1 MYESYY
7 GFTEKPFSLTPDPK
21 YLYRS
26 QSHADAFDLLQYA
39 IRRREGFV
47 VVTGD
52 IGTGKTTLC
61 RALLEQID
69 RTTFTAL
76 VLNPFLTE
84 EDLLKR
90 ILQDFGVISREEGKA
105 GRLAGVTKQELI
117 DTLYDFL
124 LSLIPLKASAVLI
137 IDEAQNLPLQVLE
150 QIRILSNLETDKEKL
165 LQIVLVGQLN
175 LQTLL
180 RSPQMRQLD
189 QRVSIRC
196 ALKPLD
202 KEAVSAYVAHRLT
215 IAGGNASVSF
225 TPRALRQVH
234 RLSSGIPRL
243 INLICDR
250 ALLAGFSVRTN
261 RITPDMISHAAGSLD
276 VQSPT
281 ASGRRL
287 AALADVTRRAPLLAA
302 AVVVLLSC
310 ALAVGATAYL
320 YQRFASSV
328 GRAVGRSTALRQAQ
342 GIPNPSG
349 DDVLA
354 LPAGRSEAPRDDAV
368 AERAA
373 QSVRPGVVRRLPAD
387 AALTILVSSFPLAE
401 ARTAADI
408 TAVTEWLEAS
418 GFRVFYSEVDLGSR
432 GRWQRV
438 LAGAYTDP
446 LTARRDV
453 DRLKAAAPQSDVH
466 LVSAGVATGLVSA
479 VSRDP
484 DADVRR
490 PGTEQ

>member
-7 GFTEKPFSLTPDPK
+7 GFSEKPFSLTPDPK

-26 QSHADAFDLLQYA
+26 ESHANAFDLLQYA

-90 ILQDFGVISREEGKA
+90 ILQDFGVISRDEVKA
-105 GRLAGVTKQELI
+105 GRLANVTKQELI
-117 DTLYDFL
+117 ETLYDFL

-137 IDEAQNLPLQVLE
+137 IDEAQNVPLAVLE

-165 LQIVLVGQLN
+165 LQIILVGQLN

-180 RSPQMRQLD
+180 RSPGMRQLD
-189 QRVSIRC
+189 QRVSIRYE
-196 ALKPLD
+196 LKPLD
-202 KEAVSAYVAHRLT
+202 GDAVSAYVAHRLT
-215 IAGGNASVSF
+215 IAGGNASVAF
-225 TPRALRQVH
+225 TAKALRQVH
-234 RLSSGIPRL
+234 RWSSGIPRL

-250 ALLAGFSVRTN
+250 ALLAGYSVRAQ
-261 RITPDMISHAAGSLD
+261 RITPEMVTHAATSLD

-281 ASGRRL
+281 APRRRL
-287 AALADVTRRAPLLAA
+287 AAVAALTRRAPLVAA
-302 AVVVLLSC
+302 AAVVLLSC
-310 ALAVGATAYL
+310 AFGVSSTAYL
-320 YQRFASSV
+320 YQRFATGVEASSRGPV
-328 GRAVGRSTALRQAQ
+328 EPLPLPAPPPAIVPAQLPAPTRQL
-342 GIPNPSG
+342 PSG
-349 DDVLA
+349 
-354 LPAGRSEAPRDDAV
+354 
-368 AERAA
+368 
-373 QSVRPGVVRRLPAD
+373 
-387 AALTILVSSFPLAE
+387 AALTILVGSYPVADASS
-401 ARTAADI
+401 AAGVAALTD
-408 TAVTEWLEAS
+408 WLEES
-418 GFRVFYSEVDLGSR
+418 GFRVFYADVDLGAN

-446 LTARRDV
+446 ETARRDEV
-453 DRLKAAAPQSDVH
+453 RLKTAAPQSEVH
-466 LVSAGVATGLVSA
+466 LVSAGMATGKVA
-479 VSRDP
+479 SRQP
-484 DADVRR
+484 DAGARSS
-490 PGTEQ
+490 GTEP